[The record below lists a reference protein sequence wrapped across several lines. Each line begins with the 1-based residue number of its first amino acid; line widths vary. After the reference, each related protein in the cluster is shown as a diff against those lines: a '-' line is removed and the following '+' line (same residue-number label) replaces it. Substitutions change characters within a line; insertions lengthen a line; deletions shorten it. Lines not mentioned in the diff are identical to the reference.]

1 MKLYVSGTL
10 TLMEKRREDALVLEA
25 HGHIVTSN
33 WLHEPEL
40 RVTDP
45 NHEEWEERA
54 RANEDVED
62 ITRSDAIV
70 LYTEGK
76 STSGGRDT
84 EFGIALALRKRLFI
98 IDGGYNVFHRR
109 AEAEHFETTI
119 DLVRRLIDEEEY
131 RPGLSQGAHA

>member
-10 TLMEKRREDALVLEA
+10 TLMERRRVDAAVLEA
-25 HGHIVTSN
+25 NGHQVTSN

-45 NHEEWEERA
+45 NHETWEFRA

-70 LYTEGK
+70 LYTDGV
-76 STSGGRDT
+76 STSGGRDV
-84 EFGIALALRKRLFI
+84 EWGIALALRKRLFI
-98 IDGGYNVFHRR
+98 IGDEYNVFHRR
-109 AEAEHFETTI
+109 AEAEQFDTTW
-119 DLVRRLIDEEEY
+119 DLIDRLRRE
-131 RPGLSQGAHA
+131 A

>member
-10 TLMEKRREDALVLEA
+10 TLMENRREDAALLEA

-33 WLHEPEL
+33 WLYEPEL

-45 NHEEWEERA
+45 NHEEWEHRA
-54 RANEDVED
+54 RANDDVED
-62 ITRSDAIV
+62 ITRSEAIV

-84 EFGIALALRKRLFI
+84 EFGIALALRRRLFI
-98 IDGGYNVFHRR
+98 IDGGYNVFHTR
-109 AEAEHFETTI
+109 AEVEHFETTL
-119 DLVRRLIDEEEY
+119 DLIAHLKDEV
-131 RPGLSQGAHA
+131 

>member
-10 TLMEKRREDALVLEA
+10 TLVDHRRMDAAILEM

-33 WLHEPEL
+33 WLYEPEL

-45 NHEEWEERA
+45 DHEEWEERA

-62 ITRSDAIV
+62 IIRADAIV
-70 LYTEGK
+70 LYTEGV

-84 EFGIALALRKRLFI
+84 EYGIALGLRKRLFV

-109 AEAEHFETTI
+109 AEAEHFETTM
-119 DLVRRLIDEEEY
+119 DLIDHLRDEG
-131 RPGLSQGAHA
+131 RLLTLGQGARA